1 MVLFMPS
8 KSNKD
13 SFTAARKLDIYHI
26 TSLLPAM
33 PYHQIADIGCGE
45 GALSIPLGKLVYR
58 GNVIALDPL
67 KKNLTTTRREL
78 KKARLTNVKATHISE
93 EPILTLRDDV
103 VDGAM
108 AVFPFQLFSKP
119 QQTLTDANR
128 CIRKGGWFSIIE
140 WHPDFDEYG
149 PAIKQ
154 KIAPDMLRKEIEKA
168 GFKFYIRHDLSD
180 LAYMMIFSK

>member
-1 MVLFMPS
+1 MPS

-13 SFTAARKLDIYHI
+13 SFAAAKRLDIYHI

-33 PYHQIADIGCGE
+33 PYHQVADIGCGE
-45 GALSIPLGKLVYR
+45 GALSVPLGKLVYR
-58 GNVIALDPL
+58 GNVIALDPV

-78 KKARLTNVKATHISE
+78 KKARLTNVKASHISE
-93 EPILTLRDDV
+93 EPILPLKDET

-119 QQTLTDANR
+119 QQTLKDTNR
-128 CIRKGGWFSIIE
+128 CMKKGGWLSVIE
-140 WHPDFDEYG
+140 WQPAFEEYG
-149 PAIKQ
+149 PASKQ
-154 KIAPDMLRKEIEKA
+154 RLEPGVLRGELEKA

-180 LAYMMIFSK
+180 MAYMMIFSK